1 MRLFSTGVVFVLLT
15 TGSGVGQDKKNPPDD
30 KKDPQAKFE
39 PRSKPGE
46 GQKFL
51 EQFVG
56 DWEVAKTF
64 HPRGGKA
71 VQIKGECRQKMVQAG
86 RFLQSDFTFAS
97 DAGETTG
104 TGLIGFEPEAGKF
117 TSIWIDSRQT
127 RMSFRQS
134 EGKFDGKQIVLEGKE
149 LGAEK
154 PARRSKTVTTLED
167 SGKRIVHRQY
177 AVETDGTERL
187 VMELALT
194 RKPPALGQMNRVRT
208 PSNPTTKPKPSL
220 K

>member
-1 MRLFSTGVVFVLLT
+1 MRLISTGVVFALLAA
-15 TGSGVGQDKKNPPDD
+15 GNGVGQDKKNTPDD

-64 HPRGGKA
+64 HPRAGKP
-71 VQIKGECRQKMVQAG
+71 VQIKGACRQKMVQGG
-86 RFLQSDFTFAS
+86 RFLQSDFTFSS

-104 TGLIGFEPEAGKF
+104 TGLIGFEPETGKF
-117 TSIWIDSRQT
+117 TSVWIDSRQT
-127 RMSFRQS
+127 RMSFRQG
-134 EGKFDGKQIVLEGKE
+134 EEKFDGKKIVLEGKE
-149 LGAEK
+149 LGAAA

-167 SGKRIVHRQY
+167 GGKRIVHRQLSIE
-177 AVETDGTERL
+177 AEGKERL
-187 VMELALT
+187 VMELVLT
-194 RKPPALGQMNRVRT
+194 RKAPAPG
-208 PSNPTTKPKPSL
+208 K
-220 K
+220 

>member
-1 MRLFSTGVVFVLLT
+1 MPRFAPLLALALAAL
-15 TGSGVGQDKKNPPDD
+15 SAAAQPPTPPGD

-51 EQFVG
+51 AQFAG
-56 DWEVAKTF
+56 EWDVAKTF
-64 HPRGGKA
+64 HPRAGRP
-71 VQIKGECRQKMVQAG
+71 VRVKGRCSQKMVQGG

-104 TGLIGFEPEAGKF
+104 TGLIGFEPETGKF
-117 TSIWIDSRQT
+117 TSAWIDSRQT

-134 EGKFDGKQIVLEGKE
+134 EAKFDGKQIVLEGKE

-154 PARRSKTVTTLED
+154 PARRSKTVTTLE
-167 SGKRIVHRQY
+167 GGGEKIVHRQF
-177 AVETDGTERL
+177 AVGGDGAERL
-187 VMELALT
+187 VMELVLT
-194 RKPPALGQMNRVRT
+194 RKAAPPG
-208 PSNPTTKPKPSL
+208 K
-220 K
+220 